1 MHLEIITPEAK
12 VFSGE
17 ANAVQLPGND
27 GVFQVLNNHA
37 PIIAALNNGIV
48 KVDLEK
54 PFEAEKFSN
63 KIIEKDNSDSKVIRV
78 QIKGGVVELTNN
90 KLIVLA
96 E

>member
-12 VFSGE
+12 LFIGD

-27 GVFQVLNNHA
+27 GIFQVLNNHA
-37 PIIAALNNGIV
+37 PIIAALKEGVV
-48 KVDLEK
+48 KVDLNQ
-54 PFEAEKFSN
+54 PFEAENTSN
-63 KIIEKDNSDSKVIRV
+63 KLVEKDSSDAKIIRV
-78 QIKGGVVELTNN
+78 RINGGVVELTNN

>member
-27 GVFQVLNNHA
+27 GIFQVLNNHA
-37 PIIAALNNGIV
+37 PIIAALKKGIV
-48 KVDLEK
+48 KIDLDK
-54 PFEAEKFSN
+54 PFENESFSS
-63 KIIEKDNSDSKVIRV
+63 KMIEKDNSNTKVIS
-78 QIKGGVVELTNN
+78 IKINGGVVELTSNR
-90 KLIVLA
+90 LIVLA

>member
-12 VFSGE
+12 LFSGE

-27 GVFQVLNNHA
+27 GIFQVLNNHA
-37 PIIAALNNGIV
+37 PIIAALKEGVV
-48 KVDLEK
+48 KIDLNQPFDKENSSNKLLEK
-54 PFEAEKFSN
+54 DSIDG
-63 KIIEKDNSDSKVIRV
+63 KIIRV
-78 QIKGGVVELTNN
+78 RINGGVVELTNN

>member
-27 GVFQVLNNHA
+27 GIFQVLNNHA
-37 PIIAALNNGIV
+37 PIIAALKDGVV
-48 KVDLEK
+48 KVDLDK
-54 PFEAEKFSN
+54 PFESENFSN
-63 KIIEKDNSDSKVIRV
+63 KIIEKDNTDAKVIRV
-78 QIKGGVVELTNN
+78 QINGGVVELTNN

>member
-27 GVFQVLNNHA
+27 GIFQVLNNHA
-37 PIIAALNNGIV
+37 PIIAALKDGVV
-48 KVDLEK
+48 KVDLDE
-54 PFEAEKFSN
+54 PFESENFSN
-63 KIIEKDNSDSKVIRV
+63 KMIEKDSADAKVIRV
-78 QIKGGVVELTNN
+78 QINGGVVELTNN